1 MKQKAIS
8 IFLLIFLI
16 SCNSDVI
23 SQIEDGFIFVEGNLH
38 DSEEA
43 YRVSGFYISP
53 FETTIGEWEEFTQET
68 NREFDL
74 RQLNRNQSVNPSADL
89 SKIFTAELPIYH
101 VSWYEAVEYANWR
114 SRIMGLEEAYEIS
127 IQGEETTVIWDKDAS
142 GYRLPTEA
150 EWEYAAN
157 GGSTIS
163 EYTYSGSSNIEN
175 VAWSYD
181 NTIGIPKPVGK
192 LNPNDLGIFDMSG
205 NVNEWCWDFFD
216 TTFQPNFNELNPT
229 GPEVGYAPGYFERE
243 SFQESARVAK
253 GGDFVSFPE
262 WCAINF
268 RAGLPAR
275 FRSTVGIR
283 LVRNAE

>member
-1 MKQKAIS
+1 MKKQT
-8 IFLLIFLI
+8 LLPLLLMTLL
-16 SCNSDVI
+16 SCSNDLA
-23 SQIEDGFIFVEGNLH
+23 SQVDDGFIFVEGNF
-38 DSEEA
+38 DSSEVE
-43 YRVSGFYISP
+43 YRVEDLYVSP
-53 FETTIGEWEEFTQET
+53 FETTIGEWEEFIQET
-68 NREFDL
+68 NRDFDL

-89 SKIFTAELPIYH
+89 SKIFTAELPIYYI
-101 VSWYEAVEYANWR
+101 SWYEAVEYANWR

-127 IQGEETTVIWDKDAS
+127 IQGDESTVIWDKDAS

-157 GGSTIS
+157 GGKASLTFI
-163 EYTYSGSSNIEN
+163 YPGSNDIDQ
-175 VAWSYD
+175 VAWYGD
-181 NTIGIPKPVGK
+181 NSGRFPKPVGL
-192 LNPNDLGIFDMSG
+192 LNPNQLGIFDMAG

-216 TTFQPNFNELNPT
+216 TTYQPNFNELNPT

-243 SFQESARVAK
+243 SFQESARVVK
-253 GGDFVSFPE
+253 GGFYLSFPE

-275 FRSTVGIR
+275 FKSTVGIR